1 MINQFIEKIK
11 QFAREGLFH
20 IFGSRVI
27 AKVGGLISSMV
38 VVRALEKMDYGYY
51 VSANNLYAYPAIFVG
66 MGMTSVVM
74 QFCSE
79 NVSDQRKESIY
90 RHAFFTGNAANILVA
105 LAVVGLAAWKYLT
118 GSPQIGMYLLMLSV
132 FPFFE
137 YGESYNQS
145 VLRVKLKNKVFSYSN
160 VANSVVLLLGNIF
173 LTKLFHVP
181 GLIYSRYL
189 AMTVCIL
196 FCVAALQKERF
207 YGQVIQKG
215 ERMPRNDRRQLNN
228 YAFICAITNFAS
240 IVLTLLDITCLDLVL
255 GDPTVLADYY
265 VAITIP
271 NACVFI
277 PSSLMMFFYPMLV
290 SAVPAG
296 KEQGLSYAK
305 QIAKVSLPV
314 NGFIFL
320 FLLLFAPLII
330 WIIYGQKYM
339 NVVPLFRMLSVN
351 YFVYCISD
359 ILGNLIAAIKK
370 VKINLVISVASGLL
384 NILLNLTLIPRI
396 GAIGAA
402 VATVTVTATVAL
414 LDFMYVTHHF
424 RKA

>member
-1 MINQFIEKIK
+1 MINQFMERIRR
-11 QFAREGLFH
+11 FAKEGLFH

-38 VVRALEKMDYGYY
+38 VVRALEKVEYGYY

-105 LAVVGLAAWKYLT
+105 LTVVGLAVWKYLT
-118 GSPQIGMYLLMLSV
+118 GSPQIAMYLLMLSV

-137 YGESYNQS
+137 YGESYHQS

-196 FCVAALQKERF
+196 FCAAALQKERF
-207 YGQVIQKG
+207 YGTVIRKE
-215 ERMPRNDRRQLNN
+215 ERLAPDDRRQLNN
-228 YAFICAITNFAS
+228 FAFICAITNFAS

-255 GDPTVLADYY
+255 GDPTVLADY
-265 VAITIP
+265 
-271 NACVFI
+271 
-277 PSSLMMFFYPMLV
+277 
-290 SAVPAG
+290 
-296 KEQGLSYAK
+296 
-305 QIAKVSLPV
+305 
-314 NGFIFL
+314 
-320 FLLLFAPLII
+320 
-330 WIIYGQKYM
+330 
-339 NVVPLFRMLSVN
+339 
-351 YFVYCISD
+351 
-359 ILGNLIAAIKK
+359 
-370 VKINLVISVASGLL
+370 
-384 NILLNLTLIPRI
+384 
-396 GAIGAA
+396 
-402 VATVTVTATVAL
+402 
-414 LDFMYVTHHF
+414 
-424 RKA
+424 

>member
-27 AKVGGLISSMV
+27 SKVGGLISSMV

-51 VSANNLYAYPAIFVG
+51 VSANNLYSYPAVFVG

-79 NVSDQRKESIY
+79 NVSNQRRNSIY
-90 RHAFFTGNAANILVA
+90 RHAFFTGNAVNILVA
-105 LAVVGLAAWKYLT
+105 LAVVGLAVWKYLT
-118 GSPQIGMYLLMLSV
+118 GLPQIGMYLLMLSL

-137 YGESYNQS
+137 YAESYNQS
-145 VLRVKLKNKVFSYSN
+145 VLRVKLENKVFSYAN
-160 VANSVVLLLGNIF
+160 IANSVVLLLGNIL
-173 LTKLFHVP
+173 LTRLFHVR

-189 AMTVCIL
+189 AVTASVL
-196 FCVAALQKERF
+196 FCALALQRERF
-207 YGQVIQKG
+207 YGQVILKG
-215 ERMPRNDRRQLNN
+215 ERVPRDDRRQMNN

-255 GDPTVLADYY
+255 GDPTVLADYH
-265 VAITIP
+265 VAIAIP
-271 NACVFI
+271 NACIFI
-277 PSSLMMFFYPMLV
+277 PSSLMMFFYPKLV
-290 SAVPAG
+290 SAVSTE
-296 KEQGLSYAK
+296 KRSGLAYAK
-305 QIAKVSLPV
+305 QIAKVSLLV
-314 NGFIFL
+314 NGVVFL
-320 FLLLFAPLII
+320 CLLLFAPLII
-330 WIIYGQKYM
+330 WTIYGQKYM
-339 NVVPLFRMLSVN
+339 NVVTLFRILSLH

-370 VKINLVISVASGLL
+370 VKINLVIAVTSGIL
-384 NILLNLTLIPRI
+384 NICLNLMLIPLF
-396 GAIGAA
+396 GAVGAA

>member
-27 AKVGGLISSMV
+27 SKVGGLISSMV
-38 VVRALEKMDYGYY
+38 VVRALEKIDYGYY
-51 VSANNLYAYPAIFVG
+51 VSANNLYSYPAVFVG

-79 NVSDQRKESIY
+79 NVSNQRRESIY
-90 RHAFFTGNAANILVA
+90 RHAFYTGNAANILVA
-105 LAVVGLAAWKYLT
+105 LVVVGLAVWKYLT
-118 GSPQIGMYLLMLSV
+118 GSPQVGMYLLMLSL

-137 YGESYNQS
+137 YAEGYHQS
-145 VLRVKLKNKVFSYSN
+145 VLRVKLKNKAFSY
-160 VANSVVLLLGNIF
+160 ANIASSVVLLLGNIL

-189 AMTVCIL
+189 AVIVAIL
-196 FCVAALQKERF
+196 FCVAALQKEQF
-207 YGQVIQKG
+207 YGQVIRKG
-215 ERMPRNDRRQLNN
+215 ERAPCVDGRQLND

-240 IVLTLLDITCLDLVL
+240 IILTLLDITCLDLVL

-265 VAITIP
+265 VAIAIP
-271 NACVFI
+271 NACIFI
-277 PSSLMMFFYPMLV
+277 PSSLMLFFYPKLV
-290 SAVPAG
+290 SAVSAG
-296 KEQGLSYAK
+296 KKEGIAYAK
-305 QIAKVSLPV
+305 QIAKVSLLV
-314 NGFIFL
+314 NGIVFIG
-320 FLLLFAPLII
+320 LLLFAPLII

-339 NVVPLFRMLSVN
+339 NVVPLFRILSLN

-359 ILGNLIAAIKK
+359 IMGNLIAAIKK
-370 VKINLVISVASGLL
+370 VKINLAIAVTSGIL
-384 NILLNLTLIPRI
+384 NICLNLTLIPRI

-414 LDFMYVTHHF
+414 LDALYVTHHF
-424 RKA
+424 KNA